1 MDKFIFENIEGS
13 VITLKSKVRALEA
26 QSFLKKHIKA
36 KKWPKKSKFIIA
48 CGLHHEEKSGKVYIH
63 KEESD
68 LVSDYVLVLERLREN
83 LSKEISDS
91 EYQLKG

>member
-13 VITLKSKVRALEA
+13 VITLKRQVRALEA

-48 CGLHHEEKSGKVYIH
+48 CGLHHEEKFGKVYIH
-63 KEESD
+63 KKDSG
-68 LVSDYVLVLERLREN
+68 LVSDYERVLEWLRKN